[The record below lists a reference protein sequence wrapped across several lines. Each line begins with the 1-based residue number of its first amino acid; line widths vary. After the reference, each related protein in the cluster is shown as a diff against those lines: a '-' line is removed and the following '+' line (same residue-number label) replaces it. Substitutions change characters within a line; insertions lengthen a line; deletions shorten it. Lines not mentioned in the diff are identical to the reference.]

1 MGIQVFLRFSRII
14 QSKLYYTRI
23 HSLHTEHKTNRG
35 SFMTLED
42 GSGGASSS
50 RAPVAESTTIERDIG
65 PACSAEPRQ
74 IQNLSQHQTQQH
86 TQCVKHAN
94 AERSDFGLH
103 AEQQTRGYQKEA
115 NGRSLPSSSVISEFT
130 PGQGAMCTDVIAKS
144 SRTSGSNTQN
154 SNKPPAFVSKRG
166 HGKHGPV
173 AEHGLQQ
180 DSERSGQDMPQ
191 QHGNGVRAQPSKNN
205 RQKQKAKNRAP
216 LPVEGQTG
224 AKEHGDPGAEGGG
237 RRRRNNR
244 GNGGRPR
251 EGDGRPHRGGRGRG
265 IVGGGRTFNGN
276 LTSERE
282 ADEEAEVGTT
292 STVLGEVGTTVQC
305 LSTTLAKRLTN
316 SSYEC
321 MICCD
326 KVRPRHATWQC
337 DNCWAVFH
345 IWCVKKWARS
355 SVNEPNA
362 RWRCPG
368 CQHTRAATPSH
379 YLCFCGA
386 ERDPEPARG
395 CTPHSCGKICGRN
408 RGPHCP
414 HTCPLPCHPG
424 PCPPCTTMA
433 PEQFCFCGRLS
444 YQPRCGADFDP
455 VEGIKSCGS
464 VCGEVLGCGL
474 HKCEQP
480 CHAGLCP
487 PCAHEEQQL
496 CYCGQHTR
504 VARCGDGKPEL
515 TFVIR
520 QIGDPAESVTGYY
533 SCGEICGEE
542 LDCGSHTCSRP
553 CHPRSDPSVLA
564 HGECLLDPTR
574 VSACHCG
581 KKSARDFDSPRTA
594 CTDPVPSCGAMCAR
608 QLPGC
613 SHTCNEIC
621 HAGPCPPCTVRISS
635 SCGCGGETFQME
647 CHKARSAD
655 ERPRCQRLCTKKR
668 VCRRHQCSARCCA
681 SDHVDIDGVV
691 VPSEL
696 IAPGATDPHQCT
708 LPCGRLLRC
717 KIHNCT
723 EPCHRGACPPCRNTS
738 FEELA
743 CPCGRTRLFPPVP
756 CGTTLPPCHHPC
768 QRTRE
773 CGHFSLITHECHPD
787 TVSCA
792 PCSVLVAVRCMCGAR
807 EMKNVPCHR
816 SHAASCGSICN
827 KMLPCGGHRCTR
839 SCHRP
844 DEPCLRGQPCKQ
856 PCGKPRKSC
865 GHPCPLACHS
875 PAMCDESRECETPV
889 NLKCACGRV
898 TAQEMCG
905 ASSANSRSAQRT
917 LACNDICKIAERN
930 RRLALAFDL
939 QDRAEAP
946 LSGLVRATYS
956 DDLLRFARAN
966 LQWVR
971 DIETKAAAFVGDHRR
986 AALNFA
992 PMKQAFRA
1000 FLHALGPF
1008 YGCRSQ
1014 SVDREPQRS
1023 VCWDRRTHSTIPSI
1037 LLSNAIRY
1045 ARAPQIICS
1054 DQINAANDL
1063 DSEFDDSA
1071 SHDFDRVGSHV
1082 NSAADRLRKRIDY
1095 LSIQHLRHGLT
1106 ADELGVEIDKLLPG
1120 ALYTV
1125 RWVGPDMIEMYCSD
1139 IEFKNEN
1146 LLKWEAM
1153 LKAKLPILGVAGL
1166 VKGEKSVTPASAAAP
1181 SAPTSNTT
1189 SPWCRKNSGGL
1200 ATNSSANQ
1208 ETFTTAA
1215 VAAESATEAS
1225 DNSVPDNWESLNV

>member
-1 MGIQVFLRFSRII
+1 
-14 QSKLYYTRI
+14 
-23 HSLHTEHKTNRG
+23 
-35 SFMTLED
+35 MTLED

-50 RAPVAESTTIERDIG
+50 KAPVAEPTTTEREIG
-65 PACSAEPRQ
+65 PACSAESRQ
-74 IQNLSQHQTQQH
+74 NQNSPKHRTQQQR
-86 TQCVKHAN
+86 QCVEHVN
-94 AERSDFGLH
+94 AEISDFGLH
-103 AEQQTRGYQKEA
+103 GEQQTCGYQEKT
-115 NGRSLPSSSVISEFT
+115 NGRSSPSSSVISEFA
-130 PGQGAMCTDVIAKS
+130 PGKGAMCTDVIAMS
-144 SRTSGSNTQN
+144 SRTSRSNTQN
-154 SNKPPAFVSKRG
+154 SNRTPGPASKRG
-166 HGKHGPV
+166 NGRHGP
-173 AEHGLQQ
+173 AGEHGPRQ
-180 DSERSGQDMPQ
+180 DSERVGQAVRQ
-191 QHGNGVRAQPSKNN
+191 QHDNGVRPHPQKNN
-205 RQKQKAKNRAP
+205 RQKQRDNGRTP
-216 LPVEGQTG
+216 LPVEGQNCTE
-224 AKEHGDPGAEGGG
+224 EHGDPGAEGGG

-251 EGDGRPHRGGRGRG
+251 DGDGRPRRGGRGRG
-265 IVGGGRTFNGN
+265 MVGGGRTFNGS
-276 LTSERE
+276 LTSERKT
-282 ADEEAEVGTT
+282 DEEAGVETT
-292 STVLGEVGTTVQC
+292 STVLGEVGTTTQC
-305 LSTTLAKRLTN
+305 LSSTLAKRLTN

-355 SVNEPNA
+355 SVNEPNE

-368 CQHTRAATPSH
+368 CQHTRAAKPSH

-386 ERDPEPARG
+386 ERDPEPVRG

-424 PCPPCTTMA
+424 PCPPCTAMA

-455 VEGIKSCGS
+455 VEGIKSCGT

-480 CHAGLCP
+480 CHSGLCP
-487 PCAHEEQQL
+487 PCAHQEQQL

-504 VARCGDGKPEL
+504 VARCGDGKPER

-520 QIGDPAESVTGYY
+520 QTGEPAESTTGYY
-533 SCGEICGEE
+533 SCGEICGEA
-542 LDCGSHTCSRP
+542 LDCGNHKCGRS
-553 CHPRSDPSVLA
+553 CHPRADPLVLA
-564 HGECLLDPTR
+564 HGECPLDPTR
-574 VSACHCG
+574 ASACHCG
-581 KKSARDFDSPRTA
+581 KKSARDLGNPRTA

-621 HAGPCPPCTVRISS
+621 HAGLCPPCTVHISTP
-635 SCGCGGETFQME
+635 CGCGGKTFQVE
-647 CHKARSAD
+647 CHKARNAD
-655 ERPRCQRLCTKKR
+655 ERPRCERLCTKKR
-668 VCRRHQCSARCCA
+668 VCRRHQCSVRCCA

-696 IAPGATDPHQCT
+696 IAPGATDPHQSMPRRAAAYATGCFPVAGT
-708 LPCGRLLRC
+708 AA
-717 KIHNCT
+717 
-723 EPCHRGACPPCRNTS
+723 RGAAT
-738 FEELA
+738 A
-743 CPCGRTRLFPPVP
+743 RTN
-756 CGTTLPPCHHPC
+756 
-768 QRTRE
+768 
-773 CGHFSLITHECHPD
+773 
-787 TVSCA
+787 
-792 PCSVLVAVRCMCGAR
+792 LVCVDNRAS
-807 EMKNVPCHR
+807 
-816 SHAASCGSICN
+816 SHAGSRASPVAI
-827 KMLPCGGHRCTR
+827 HV
-839 SCHRP
+839 
-844 DEPCLRGQPCKQ
+844 CL
-856 PCGKPRKSC
+856 
-865 GHPCPLACHS
+865 LATVRLC
-875 PAMCDESRECETPV
+875 AMSR
-889 NLKCACGRV
+889 LKCACGRV

-905 ASSANSRSAQRT
+905 ASSTNSRSAQRT

-971 DIETKAAAFVGDHRR
+971 EIETKAAAFVGDHRR
-986 AALNFA
+986 ASLNFA

-1071 SHDFDRVGSHV
+1071 SHDFDRVGLHV

-1146 LLKWEAM
+1146 LLKWESM
-1153 LKAKLPILGVAGL
+1153 LKAKLPLLGVAGL
-1166 VKGEKSVTPASAAAP
+1166 VKGEKSVAPTSAAVPLAP
-1181 SAPTSNTT
+1181 NSNTT

-1208 ETFTTAA
+1208 VAANTSA